1 MKRLLLA
8 LGFVALTGSAF
19 AQNWSKEL
27 ESAAK
32 GGDVEAQVQVGHAY
46 LKGEGVKKNTKKAT
60 QYLSKATLQ
69 GSEEAKDLLYSFY
82 NTELIKKAWA
92 EGDAEAQYRL
102 GLCLLEGAEVAQNT
116 ELAAAWM
123 EKSMEQG
130 YEEARAKFYSFDSEV
145 RRRRVKTLEGYCNGT
160 QYTYIGE
167 VIEKDEKYYLAN
179 GECVIR
185 SEYGEEISGIWEN
198 GTLKN
203 ATFKRKGL
211 ELHGDISSNC
221 CDTYKTP
228 APAPAPAPARSTSE
242 SRTSVANSD
251 ADLILGS
258 VERTYTPTP
267 AELWEVAKEL
277 LTEPILAKGGE
288 IVIRDYDILDV
299 GGKLRYGIVD
309 SIVVENTPHR
319 WKAEKYE
326 YGKRSGHSSWM
337 DEKGYPI
344 EDDVTLETE
353 VVLYAEAFQLP
364 SYRDMSY
371 GVKDI
376 ISKVND
382 GRDVNAKL
390 RFTMGGK
397 EGWGSVVFP
406 MGIQWIGCDITCQN
420 GARVVKNMS
429 GVAFAV
435 YPADGSEPIVPEK
448 GTVITENGLS
458 VSWKHHKDCTDG
470 RPWQIVLKKKNG
482 EVIDVRVK
490 ELPYNGLG
498 NEREILSLIN
508 GYYYWVF
515 AFDYDWRQVP
525 YGKGES
531 IVLDWRSKGD
541 AQGTYTHADGSVE
554 KIIDG
559 FTETEIREE
568 AERVKR
574 EEEER
579 RKAYEEKCRKYG
591 KTYVDAA
598 AEYKIIVGM
607 PLELAKEVYSY
618 SNTLGLAQLDLWAEY
633 SNGRAIYHILSIV
646 NGVEASVYV
655 EDNKITDIT
664 WYIERKKK

>member
-1 MKRLLLA
+1 MCHQ
-8 LGFVALTGSAF
+8 S
-19 AQNWSKEL
+19 
-27 ESAAK
+27 
-32 GGDVEAQVQVGHAY
+32 
-46 LKGEGVKKNTKKAT
+46 
-60 QYLSKATLQ
+60 QY
-69 GSEEAKDLLYSFY
+69 D
-82 NTELIKKAWA
+82 
-92 EGDAEAQYRL
+92 
-102 GLCLLEGAEVAQNT
+102 
-116 ELAAAWM
+116 
-123 EKSMEQG
+123 
-130 YEEARAKFYSFDSEV
+130 
-145 RRRRVKTLEGYCNGT
+145 
-160 QYTYIGE
+160 
-167 VIEKDEKYYLAN
+167 
-179 GECVIR
+179 
-185 SEYGEEISGIWEN
+185 EEISGIWEN

-221 CDTYKTP
+221 CETYKTP
-228 APAPAPAPARSTSE
+228 APAPAPARSTLE
-242 SRTSVANSD
+242 SRTSVASSD
-251 ADLILGS
+251 ADRIFGS

-267 AELWEVAKEL
+267 VDLWEVAKEL
-277 LTEPILAKGGE
+277 LTEPILAKGGKIVIKDYE
-288 IVIRDYDILDV
+288 IVD
-299 GGKLRYGIVD
+299 GKLRYGVVD
-309 SIVVENTPHR
+309 SIVVENIPHG

-326 YGKRSGHSSWM
+326 YGKLDNYGSYSSWM
-337 DEKGYPI
+337 DENGYPI
-344 EDDVTLETE
+344 KDDVILETE

-376 ISKVND
+376 IGKVND

-390 RFTMGGK
+390 RFIMGGEK
-397 EGWGSVVFP
+397 RWGSVVRP

-420 GARVVKNMS
+420 GARMVRNMPGVVF
-429 GVAFAV
+429 AF

-448 GTVITENGLS
+448 GSVTTENGLT

-470 RPWQIVLKKKNG
+470 RPWQVVLKKKNG
-482 EVIDVRVK
+482 EVIDVRGK

-498 NEREILSLIN
+498 NEREIMELIN

-515 AFDYDWRQVP
+515 AFDSDWRQVP
-525 YGKGES
+525 YGKGQS
-531 IVLDWRSKGD
+531 IVLDWRMEGD

-574 EEEER
+574 EEEAR

-598 AEYKIIVGM
+598 AESKIIVGM

-618 SNTLGLAQLDLWAEY
+618 SNTLGLVQLDLWAEY
-633 SNGRAIYHILSIV
+633 SNGRAIYHLLSIV

-655 EDNKITDIT
+655 ENNKITDIT